1 MEELVDEELGNEVD
15 KEVYN
20 EPIPIIKL
28 SDEEFAE
35 LISDMT
41 QKEIREIFEDHTE
54 EEQQIL
60 VSKLPKREVVEE
72 ETENEQ
78 EEEKVSI
85 WQRIKSK
92 IIKR

>member
-1 MEELVDEELGNEVD
+1 MEEVVDEELGNEVD

-41 QKEIREIFEDHTE
+41 QKEIREMFDEHTE

-60 VSKLPKREVVEE
+60 ISKLPKKEVVEE
-72 ETENEQ
+72 LENTL

>member
-1 MEELVDEELGNEVD
+1 MEEVVDEELGNEVD

-20 EPIPIIKL
+20 EPIPIIEL

-41 QKEIREIFEDHTE
+41 QKEIREMFDEHTE

-60 VSKLPKREVVEE
+60 ISKLPKKEVVEE
-72 ETENEQ
+72 LENTL

-92 IIKR
+92 IIKC